1 MARTASSSSGTNTGK
16 GTSPKPR
23 DDDYEEEEPLWESIL
38 MAIPRGLGNLV
49 RATTGTGEY
58 DPAYQRDGLCLV
70 MVVLGVMFCA
80 SEWFRVQGPLGVFL
94 HSLAS
99 GAFGLMSVV
108 LPVFLFAVAIRLIR
122 HAGRGSG
129 NPRVIVGLVV
139 LFWTICSIL
148 DVELASQA
156 QGFDIAAM
164 QQAGGLLG

>member
-1 MARTASSSSGTNTGK
+1 
-16 GTSPKPR
+16 
-23 DDDYEEEEPLWESIL
+23 
-38 MAIPRGLGNLV
+38 
-49 RATTGTGEY
+49 
-58 DPAYQRDGLCLV
+58 
-70 MVVLGVMFCA
+70 MFCA

-139 LFWTICSIL
+139 LKMLTS
-148 DVELASQA
+148 
-156 QGFDIAAM
+156 
-164 QQAGGLLG
+164 GLLKFLCLAAGFILGLYVALKYTEVIEWLKTLF